1 MFKKP
6 FSFDGRIGRTEYC
19 LSSLAYIT
27 VLAGLQFASLASDI
41 ANIVTLL
48 CMIPLIWFMVAQGT
62 KRCHDRNNI
71 GFFQIIPFYGFW
83 MLFAPG
89 DPGEN
94 DFGPSPKQS
103 AELPA

>member
-27 VLAGLQFASLASDI
+27 ALAGIEFASEAGDVG
-41 ANIVTLL
+41 NIVALV
-48 CMIPLIWFMVAQGT
+48 CIIPLLWFIVAQGT

-71 GFFQIIPFYGFW
+71 GFFQIVPFYYFW

-89 DPGEN
+89 DPAEN